1 MGAVLYL
8 QGQLY
13 HSIEYG
19 MHVTNPR
26 RIDIGL
32 INGMNDEAN
41 HWELVCLEVMK
52 CQLTSILFGSCCLG
66 LELRRVLKLLVEFF
80 MMNCFI

>member
-1 MGAVLYL
+1 MGVVLYL

-32 INGMNDEAN
+32 INGMNDEAI
-41 HWELVCLEVMK
+41 HWGLVCLEVMK
-52 CQLTSILFGSCCLG
+52 CQLTSILFVISIQ
-66 LELRRVLKLLVEFF
+66 LVVAA
-80 MMNCFI
+80 